1 MKGIKKGRR
10 KGGRPVPPVQ
20 PRRIRRIED
29 HIGRRP
35 PRRLVSSGSKFEE
48 IAAYSRAVIDGPW
61 VFVSGTTG
69 FNYEAGTIDDDVA
82 QQTEQTI
89 RNIDWALQRANA
101 ALADIV
107 RLRIYISEARHFEA
121 VAQVLG
127 KHFRDIRPAN
137 TTVIAALIDPRMK
150 VEIEA
155 TARIRPST
163 EGHK

>member
-1 MKGIKKGRR
+1 MKGIKKGKR
-10 KGGRPVPPVQ
+10 KGRPVPPVR
-20 PRRIRRIED
+20 PRRIRRIEE
-29 HIGRRP
+29 HVGRRP

-69 FNYEAGTIDDDVA
+69 FDYEAGTIDDDVGTQA
-82 QQTEQTI
+82 EQTI
-89 RNIDWALQRANA
+89 RNIEWALQRANA
-101 ALADIV
+101 GLADIV
-107 RLRIYISEARHFEA
+107 RLRVYITEARHFAA

-127 KHFRDIRPAN
+127 RHFREIRPAN
-137 TTVIAALIDPRMK
+137 TTVIAPLIDPRMK